1 MSSVALVCGPEIQS
15 NLLPP
20 SLIANDVVSIENLAG
35 LEVLLDQDQSDLVG
49 LINPDQLGLLVADF
63 FGTRSPPIAASPDPM
78 SITRFGRYLGTTRLL
93 TYNDTSQLEQRPAS
107 VSSALE
113 AGDPVVALI
122 RHGQTP
128 GNVAG
133 RWQGSTDEELNE
145 VGEAQAAALA
155 EWYGG
160 IDTVWSSPLL
170 RAAGTAAAL
179 NPEHRSHPGLVEFA
193 FGAWEGLTTDEIR
206 AVAGEDF
213 DRIFVDGSDHPRG
226 GTGETW
232 SGAEERMRA
241 ALTEVDPKGGVVT
254 GIVSHGAAI
263 RALLTSF
270 TEERW
275 LGAFRVAIP
284 PNTSV
289 THLILSADPVV
300 ADYGVAPHLGN

>member
-1 MSSVALVCGPEIQS
+1 MSSVRLLCGHEA
-15 NLLPP
+15 PP
-20 SLIANDVVSIENLAG
+20 DVGSSEVVPIDNLAG
-35 LEVLLDQDQSDLVG
+35 LELLLDQEKADLLG
-49 LINPDQLGLLVADF
+49 LIEPDQLGYLVAEF
-63 FGTRSPPIAASPDPM
+63 FGTRMPPIAAPPDLM

-93 TYNDTSQLEQRPAS
+93 TYNDTSHLDRRPGA
-107 VSSALE
+107 VTAALA

-133 RWQGSTDEELNE
+133 RWQGSTDEELDE
-145 VGEAQAAALA
+145 VGERQASALA

-160 IDTVWSSPLL
+160 IESVWSSPLR
-170 RAAGTAAAL
+170 RAARTAAAL
-179 NPEHRSHPGLVEFA
+179 NPEPRSHPGLVEFH

-206 AVAGEDF
+206 AVHGEEF
-213 DRIFVDGSDHPRG
+213 DQIFVDGSDHPRG
-226 GTGETW
+226 ETGETW

-241 ALTEVDPKGGVVT
+241 ALVEVDPKGGVVT

-289 THLILSADPVV
+289 THLILASDPVV